1 MAKGDIHTSKQ
12 GDHGVNKAEGNQ
24 NASNSAPTKA
34 EAQAAGRQMAI
45 DRDVE
50 HVVHKE
56 NGQIG
61 ERNTYPAAGT
71 PVPRRAHGF
80 YPSSVSSR

>member
-12 GDHGVNKAEGNQ
+12 GDRWVNKAEGNDR
-24 NASNSAPTKA
+24 ASNTATTKA
-34 EAQAAGRQMAI
+34 QAQSKGREMAKE
-45 DRDVE
+45 RGVE

-61 ERNTYPAAGT
+61 ERNTYPRSRD
-71 PVPRRAHGF
+71 PRKSKG
-80 YPSSVSSR
+80 